1 MANASEF
8 HIVFDQIHNN
18 SITIETNAYN
28 SFIQYLF
35 QQNLRVGKL
44 TASLNGE
51 TLKPYKILIL
61 GNAQDATYTINE
73 IYAILEFVRK
83 GGSVIIFT
91 DEGGDLSNRSNL
103 NELTINFGFK
113 IQPNIIYDPG
123 QHVDK
128 MVRPLIN
135 NFLPHPVTN
144 EVDALVYSSGCSF
157 EIMDQNEFA
166 EYRDTSLQPIA
177 FSSSTC
183 KMKIFENQK
192 WTEKPAPNSIV
203 AVAGRYFEG
212 HVIAIG
218 TPSLLSSLSNNYGF
232 KARDNQ
238 KFMKNIIEWCLTPSE
253 ETFSITQVLGNRV
266 EALIQIEKEI
276 FEWTMELVAR
286 NQWGDLSN
294 IINHSLKLFQKKLR
308 KYNIEASVSPN
319 IRPINNS
326 F

>member
-1 MANASEF
+1 MINLTAAEDF

-44 TASLNGE
+44 TATLNTE
-51 TLKPYKILIL
+51 TLRPYEILIL
-61 GNAQDATYTINE
+61 GNPQDSTYSINE
-73 IYAILEFVRK
+73 IYSILEFVRK
-83 GGSVIIFT
+83 GGSVIIFS

-113 IQPNIIYDPG
+113 ILPNIIYDPVS
-123 QHVDK
+123 HVDK
-128 MVRPLIN
+128 VVRPLIN
-135 NFLPHPVTN
+135 NFLPHPTTE
-144 EVDALVYSSGCSF
+144 EVDAIVYSSGCSF
-157 EIMDQNEFA
+157 EIMNAEEFA
-166 EYRDTSLQPIA
+166 EYRDVSVQPIA
-177 FSSSTC
+177 FASSTC

-192 WTEKPAPNSIV
+192 WVERLSPNSIV

-232 KARDNQ
+232 KARDN
-238 KFMKNIIEWCLTPSE
+238 MRLIKNIFEWCLSPAES
-253 ETFSITQVLGNRV
+253 TFSITQVFGDRV
-266 EALIQIEKEI
+266 EVLIQIEKEL
-276 FEWTMELVAR
+276 FKWTMELVAK

-294 IINHSLKLFQKKLR
+294 IINHSLKLFQKNLR
-308 KYNIEASVSPN
+308 KS
-319 IRPINNS
+319 
-326 F
+326 